1 MARPTDWD
9 AIGLSGDPTPGD
21 PEQIR
26 QLSTELKTMGDN
38 ARDISAAIDAVM
50 NIAGDSVFV
59 GQAADALRGKVD
71 NRLRGHI
78 EDVAQ
83 SFEKAADAL
92 TTWAD
97 KLVELQ
103 ARADGALN
111 AGRGLSADDPQRET
125 YATTARG
132 AGTEH
137 GEGAGTAASNI
148 NGVANIQLPISQ
160 CQVFWE
166 AFQWLAIILIIPAL
180 IFGGPIALLALGV
193 NLTLFIKTIVDF
205 AKGDANFLDLFLA
218 GLGIIAP
225 TTKALPIFQIIKAG
239 GTAFAKGFKAIAS
252 TAFQALRNLFTNGFR
267 FTTIMPGLRD
277 FVHLSTTWIKAGG
290 LWVMQGVH
298 NLPGLAGMVIQ
309 RGGITVVQGLRG
321 IPGVVRGLPEII
333 SGGLAAGW
341 KGLGRGLTIGWE
353 GLTTGAK
360 ATYDFG
366 VRELGGGKWLRL
378 LLPVDAGE
386 IGQFGLGGAL
396 RIGFIDR
403 GLMGQHIF
411 GAPLANAVGHGVS
424 AVPIPH
430 GGPHGL
436 DALVD
441 MPRVELGN
449 VRLGDWA
456 GTNAGMRPF
465 DLNLG
470 PVDLASALR
479 SPSLHMGNVGA
490 IGERAGLGFHAS
502 RQLDALVDIPKAHLN
517 NLELNGGFTPLGGR
531 TDAGLGVSAASSAPS
546 LHSSGLYLPGSAG
559 APAVQG
565 VNLATGTPLP
575 GAAHSA
581 LTAVQAPPPGAV
593 SHLDTLL
600 PGTAGGA
607 HSPANVLLGG
617 VQAPP
622 PGTAAAGNL
631 LTPGTPGAGNGML
644 HSAVTGAQAPPPV
657 TAAGHDLT
665 AGITP
670 GGAAAG
676 GHVPVTG
683 IGQAHHGA
691 NGTGGSALDLLA
703 AGGRNTPQSPVPA
716 GTGAQFG
723 DRAASA
729 LTANQTRLHLDELVH
744 TPGSPRAGAV
754 PDRLVPGS
762 SAANGPTPSPVRLPG
777 DTLPPVDGT
786 RAAALD
792 LVESGPGLRPADTHA
807 FAGAPARTDDAGHAF
822 AGAPAGRGEQ
832 PVLPAAA
839 DLHGTPVRPGP
850 AGRGPHTPDGTPPRV
865 TEPALGT
872 AGAGKAPASVS
883 GGGHVHSHDAELFHE
898 VNIKLRKMGHEDTT
912 PGTVS
917 ASREVLE
924 NIRGA
929 GFTKVDVR
937 AQADQLAVHIAG
949 PERGRL
955 PGGVRETDL
964 GHDASPAPAPG
975 TGGHPAPPAP
985 PRPPRPESGLLDG
998 LDDMVLDDT
1007 GAPVRSRFD
1016 FDDDSLPGSPVSEH
1030 GTEDLDGF
1038 SEFVDLV
1045 RPLRQHVEA
1054 AIDHPAANI
1063 EVALVASPGGRTW
1076 REFSDDVGHA
1086 MVSVL
1091 LPGEHRPLTIGFYPE
1106 NGHLFGSPGAIV
1118 NDAEYLLSGHVRV
1131 LGTYRIT
1138 AAQLFDAYRYAMA
1151 NSGSVY
1157 DLFRFNCVRFAEGFV
1172 SAALGKSVADL
1183 WVAAPYR
1190 LVDTMLH
1197 RDGAWHWADGTGPV
1211 AKLTADD
1218 TIRYQNAFGEV
1229 EDWRLHNEGRFQAAT
1244 DQAKTFV
1251 LFDHQRPLIDGNLAT
1266 ASQKER
1272 LFILDQFEKMITHTI
1287 LTSGDDAGRQLSR
1300 QLGESY
1306 GTLRPGLADLPGPS
1320 VAAPAAGDS
1329 LTGIGRG
1336 SVGGTPDTVP
1346 SPGPSTAGDS
1356 AGHTPESLVRYPS
1369 DVQHLFGEIDDMLQ
1383 DMGLFRH
1390 SVDDLAGGSPPF
1402 AHGTE
1407 TGLPGGAG
1415 HDVRGAGGNDVG
1427 RFMDDTLP
1435 VRQHLEHAIADPS
1448 ADIRLVVGTDGT
1460 TGARSLTVW
1469 LPGRDAPV
1477 PLGPG
1482 APGDLGAVRGTLDGT
1497 PSGGPHALEEHRIT
1511 AAQLENAYLYAAR
1524 NLPLAHT
1531 DAGRFTDGFMDAVLD
1546 ARPAAHEPPTGTPVH
1561 NAPDAPP
1568 AVAGKGKAASP
1579 TGTGTVDM
1587 PHTGSHHGGPAGSSL
1602 DELSHIDSATA
1613 ITDARRELINARI
1626 VRDDLQTRYVEGLG
1640 TSAEVDG
1647 VRYLESW
1654 EQVRQAD
1661 AALTQAE
1668 AHWSEVTGGAPL
1680 PEVQSYRGR
1689 GLGGGAPQ
1697 QAGDLV
1703 PPPGGDRPVTAGD
1716 DLANAGTSGSHQPA
1730 PLPPVDN
1737 RSVVGVP
1744 GQDGFVVRAERG
1756 KTPELVGNPV
1766 VAGHHFDVADV
1777 QRGGAQFTVRELDAG
1792 GTVVHSWTYK
1802 RLGPA
1807 LRTAEETAA
1816 LSGGHFAGAEIKIA
1830 GSAVA
1835 DVPVGGTSWPA
1846 KLVGDGEIHVASPLG
1861 NQVYD
1866 RVTGTLT
1873 RTETSGRPPVEVPGS
1888 VPPGEAGNWT
1898 AAADLARAHLGRAA
1912 VDNDLK
1918 LFMQN
1923 VIGGAFTSK
1932 KGYGGYLN
1940 AGVLEANPGLIGKVE
1955 EFNKVTKG
1963 LLHEGANEPMTVWR
1977 GVAMDPHAA
1986 QADVFIERLPAST
1999 SNNRGFQAEWA
2010 KNGVNSN
2017 RVVFEIEVPANH
2029 GKLAMDYPPGYQR
2042 ASDDV
2047 AVALSD
2053 QSEVTLSPTRLV
2065 RTGSPRVEPDG
2076 ITVIPVRAEQIPNAE
2091 LPALL
2096 REEWQG
2102 LPSGTAFEDFG
2113 RAFEQGAVRRWEGL
2127 DDAIVRTEGTNP
2139 NVREFVVSRPGYTD
2153 ELTVT
2158 VTHDADRNAVKVE
2171 ITGGDRAFTKEWS
2184 GTGFSNLAADL
2195 RGTVLHN
2202 NDLFNPL
2209 PTPASWKEAPAS
2221 APVRSELSRETDLF
2235 HTVNLRLQKLGEG
2248 TVTRAEFQQ
2257 AYHVVQD
2264 RLGTLEGRLTVRA
2277 LTEDVT
2283 AQLLGHEF
2291 PRLRGGMHPT
2301 ANAGDDLATAGPS
2314 GSGSGSHQAPSAA
2327 PAAHTPVDLASLN
2340 NALEVHAGAASKL
2353 RQVEND
2359 LAQLSDNSP
2368 KLSDAQA
2375 KVDDAVLD
2383 EQKATAALDGAVD
2396 DLIGSRNLTQVEL
2409 NSLVDRLA
2417 GSSYVDQ
2424 AVRLRAHGDDLDRFA
2439 RTPQGAGR
2447 PDQGVWTGPEIR
2459 TQAGAVRVRVAD
2471 LENALLP
2478 GSQASRVEIQGLVDE
2493 LRGSAGRL
2501 GVMTDGFVK
2510 DAARFGGA
2518 YALRAQNKALVVA
2531 ANHYAKLVDDALA
2544 AARPGEAVQLSESF
2558 LVGKAARGL
2567 SGGAVDVVRRY
2578 RVWGAYKD
2586 VPTGHQWR
2594 KVLPDAEGKWAQAI
2608 GDFPDNLTPTQKG
2621 EFVKNLSGRNIRVL
2635 REEFD
2640 ALLGKM
2646 DAGDAQALRDLRAR
2660 VENLPHH
2667 VKHATPAYHTM
2678 ANSGFM
2684 MSQGE
2689 LERRGLKFLASGKSS
2704 VKNTS
2709 NLGNDDFVFFRM
2721 ESGKAPMQT
2730 RYGPTTMIFDAKVLE
2745 ERGGWVSLHDQLNPL
2760 DRPTMRNLE
2769 FGGESVRKAD
2779 FDDGFKGTGERA
2791 RWTYTYPDNSTRT
2804 VSFEQEVFHGAEVR
2818 EGLALSVVREV
2829 QSIGGDFKAHA
2840 LRVMDNPDELGKVVS
2855 DLFRPEAKFGGNL
2868 PFTPLGSEVSGRWAG
2883 LVDVHNPAGD
2893 GRYLPDGTVDPFA
2906 RAAGKQH
2913 DEALDKVR
2921 QADNGIASGHTNSV
2935 RFNLRKAETHAQQSV
2950 DLTKQFQSTATGDR
2964 LVMAND
2970 LLAER
2975 TKLLHDIKS
2984 RLAPAPQAAPPA
2996 QPPVA
3001 ALGTAGA
3008 QPPAGAVASVEDLLQ
3023 RPAPRVEGALNDAAA
3038 EALRDAVQAGVT
3050 NAKLVKVTPHMV
3062 SVGKVL
3068 THSDGFRPLLN
3079 SKVDLETQAAFGLS
3093 KNQFSKAFSALDKL
3107 GLVRGADDGLHL
3119 TDKGR
3124 GWLLPPGTATDVP
3137 PPVPSGSGVAHDAPT
3152 SPAVAHEATTTPPPA
3167 GTHGGAD
3174 PWARDTR
3181 AVDDLL
3187 GGPGQPARQHYAD
3200 LTAARTDLG
3209 KAEEGLHGTEAG
3221 TSQHVSAVDQHHQG
3235 EVLAARGREADAFHQ
3250 LQDTGVDPLAVDGRM
3265 HELNHQAAVERGAV
3279 NAGSRGNLPPER
3291 VVPVSTH
3298 ETPLSNS
3305 GVSGQN
3311 GLIVQRSTWEN
3322 GDRTFRVL
3330 GNDLAEHPDYTVTVR
3345 RDGGF
3350 DVRHAPSDSIATYND
3365 SGLRIAHDLPLVDSA
3380 YNATGSRLHVELNG
3394 RGHATDATVT
3404 GPGGQHYRVE
3414 LFRGDVVRVTDE
3426 LGAAARWTTDGRPWD
3441 VLGQLDGPLAK
3452 HTKAVEELQ
3461 GVEQQLAQKTEAA
3474 GKDGKAVTGAE
3485 ALQEKVT
3492 DFRGKETLA
3501 RQAVTDA
3508 VQDLMDARYLA
3519 QDEVNHLVERF
3530 AGLGDIKHAEMLQAH
3545 GRELDALSR
3554 ATAGEEPGRLWQRIW
3569 TGREITDQSAEV
3581 ENRAVRLYEALRADH
3596 QVPPGQLRVMAGEL
3610 HAAADDL
3617 DTGLRGFVKDAAG
3630 FGGVYGLRNA
3640 HTPWAAVGR
3649 HFAKLVDEAAA
3660 AAPSG
3665 ARVTVRNPL
3674 HPQLTFAPREAV
3686 DRTRVLTDMVRQY
3699 RTDEAF
3705 KAVPTGTQWK
3715 AVFPGT
3721 EGQWTSVFGDF
3732 GKLTPQEQTAFVR
3745 TLSEANV
3752 RNLRAEVD
3760 SLLAAMPDPVR
3771 AQFVEL
3777 GKQLD
3782 AVPYHVKHATPAYRA
3797 IENSG
3802 QMASQGELGRRGQKF
3817 YASGKSSLNNTS
3829 NLGNDDFVF
3838 FRMESG
3844 DAPMQTR
3851 YGPTTLVFDAKVLEE
3866 RGGWV
3871 SLHDQLN
3878 PLDRPAM
3885 QSLEHGGHEVRGA
3898 AFPEGATGTGA
3909 RSRWTYTYPD
3919 GSKRLVSFEQEVFHG
3934 AHVREG
3940 ITLSVMREVAS
3951 IGGDFQ
3957 NHVLGLLGKT
3967 DELGRIVTRMYR
3979 PEAKFG
3985 GSLPITAEGAVARG
3999 EWPTP
4004 VKVWNAD
4011 GDGRYFPDGT
4021 VDPVARASGKQFD
4034 LASDRLR
4041 QAQGGVDSIEQ
4052 TGKRLDL
4059 SDTERAKRITGMERN
4074 VRFNLRKAH
4083 QHVTTSIELTNR
4095 FHASAEGARKAL
4107 AQRLL
4112 DERGGLL
4119 GTIEEKL
4126 GLRKTEVAPPP
4137 AVQLSDGEIL
4147 GHLPDAGPELRQ
4159 VIRRLVENGGSI
4171 ELAKF
4176 DGTSIQQAF
4185 GVGRNK
4191 VDKMLKMDKGPVY
4204 GYVQEG
4210 APGRVIALSDTAR
4223 EWFLSGRAA
4232 PDLPAPS
4239 ASLGAVTHEV
4249 PAPAVAS
4256 GSGLRHSPAP
4266 AGPLHD
4272 APAPK
4277 PVVDAFA
4284 GGSGAELLPP
4294 PKPVD
4299 DALSAGAGAETLSAP
4314 KPVDGVLSR
4323 PGVLDDLLAGPRDG
4337 GPVRHVEETR
4347 PLGTGSGTDAVPPP
4361 KPLDALPSRPALID
4375 ELVVRPEGTSGRPV
4389 TADRT
4394 VTAGTGRPAHPDLLD
4409 ADTFQSRTATRTGI
4423 RSRSQINP
4431 VDQAVNDL
4439 QGVPETDFARR
4450 ADALDR
4456 VVTAADEFLRVRPGS
4471 DRAPGV
4477 RDLRNQARDEAAVYR
4492 ALDDVHQGG
4501 SGDLARGARSLLS
4514 GDTLR
4519 AGTRGHLEAALTR
4532 IDRADDITPPWADD
4546 YRAVDDL
4553 LGGEG
4558 STARQHWADLTSART
4573 DLGRAEDGFRG
4584 GDAST
4589 SQGLSAVDEHVMG
4602 EVLEARGRLAASYHQ
4617 LREEGLDPHA
4627 VDEEMRGINE
4637 RAAIH
4642 RGAVNAAGG
4651 GDTLP
4656 ERVPVSTT
4664 STHLSDSGHSG
4675 PNGFTVQEQTW
4686 ADGSVTHQVVDRQL
4700 VPDPDRTVTLRQGG
4714 GFDVRHTPTD
4724 VVVTYNQAG
4733 ARIADDV
4740 PLRGADGLPT
4750 GARLHVDLAGR
4761 GGPQAVHAVDGQGHA
4776 VHAVL
4781 LDDAHVRVTDTGTGV
4796 TTRVTVRGQH
4806 VDQGLQLTGRN
4817 GVPADADRV
4826 LMTEGAGHHVTD
4838 LHGNRLPGTVTDLG
4852 PGNGFRVTDD
4862 ATGAYAAHGADG
4874 RLGETGVALA
4884 DAGGAR
4890 GAVFVADRP
4899 GGQVLT
4905 DAGGVVRGERL
4916 TVLPNDAGFRV
4927 TDDVTGATTRYGA
4940 DGRRVETGV
4949 ALADAEG
4956 ARGAVFVADRP
4967 GGQVLTDAAGVV
4979 RGERLTVLPDNA
4991 GFRVTDDVTGAT
5003 TRYGAG
5009 GRPVE
5014 TGVALVEPATG
5025 TRGGRVAVPDDR
5037 GGHRLTDNAGVAL
5050 DDAVTTL
5057 PRNQGLRIANRTG
5070 YDTFGPDG
5078 AVTGDGLRLT
5088 GRDGRPAGH
5097 VDRPVGG
5104 AARWLDDAF
5113 AADAGR
5119 ALTHRTNG
5127 DFEITLP
5134 GGGREV
5140 FDRTTGRFLGDR
5152 TPLPGG
5158 GHQVTAA
5165 DGSFGRYDGTGVRTA
5180 DGTPLPGEPG
5190 GRVLVTQPPT
5200 AAAPQAARWLED
5212 GAGNRLAH
5220 WDVTLQQNGA
5230 VRAEFTLRGT
5240 PRHGEFVEV
5249 AADGTLARQSFNVV
5263 DKGRATGFRYE
5274 VDHVAHTW
5282 RRTDAAGNPVGSGSF
5297 HRGAVDRAGEANGRV
5312 RLLST
5317 TKGAVPV
5324 FERRLLPG
5332 GDVLDAFRRTDTIQ
5346 FGRTNARTSW
5356 ARWDHGGRPT
5366 GSGTRH
5372 YDTAG
5377 TGWRDKEGLQTVR
5390 EYRDGL
5396 QKYDG
5401 RAGHTLAERGADGT
5415 WTWHRYDGAARELDQ
5430 GPRTRDFRD
5439 SGWTD
5444 RNRAGAVVQR
5454 QWGMGRLP
5462 DDAGQYQEW
5471 TLTRDGTLPGT
5482 WERQSPHGKE
5492 TGKREVFGDGHL
5504 TTERWREQRPPSWV
5518 RNQWMPDAGRA
5529 DAAFAHVLGDGT
5541 YQMFTWVKESPTA
5554 RGSGVRYVGF
5564 DGGIV
5569 DLAADGSFA
5578 RSVTKLHDGTTLK
5591 AGDNARPP
5599 AAAHVRGNGDVP
5611 WEAGGT
5617 SGYRVRVADSPDGI
5631 VWRDEFLDGTGRLR
5645 VAREGL
5651 PGGVVREYA
5660 DPPAVGDP
5668 VGRGTWVSR
5677 DAHGNLT
5684 GQQHPDPNGAPN
5696 SFVRG
5701 TGGAAASRW
5710 TWRQLDGAGT
5720 ELASGRR
5727 EFFRGSHDARIP
5739 WDDSYRDFDRQGN
5752 LVRERRMLDSGR
5764 YVDAWRDPA
5773 PGGNGWLTAKFER
5786 NGTRVDPGAGQQIRT
5801 WWNGR
5806 AWQDQWTTGARH
5818 FRDEL
5823 VPPPGQGGV
5832 QPAAVRLRETP
5843 VHSGGPLRV
5852 REFDTGA
5859 ATAHSVWKEFD
5870 HGAVV
5875 RQRAVEGQGFL
5886 ETDAWR
5892 GQWNRY
5898 DGGGRLVAQRTD
5910 NGLVFETDALGRMR
5924 LVGNEYDFR
5933 GPLTEIRGW
5942 GRRVREAQRMPWS
5955 GTALPEGPGAGAAV
5969 LREARYQPY
5978 WQTVAY
5984 KAALEFGQEFILEFG
5999 ANLIVNGIVAAVQ
6012 DKPFTGKE
6020 ALKAFAN
6027 AAVGATVK
6035 TGLSTAIHEN
6045 RGAIFRDA
6053 GSFKAGW
6060 ANIDSGKHWNRRP
6073 GNHDKNWANEWGGN
6087 ETPTRWRGGIY
6098 DFSFSAGSS
6107 VISGW
6112 INGSMNAAVWGI
6124 TNANGETVKLH
6135 GADAFLDG
6143 GINALAALTTASS
6156 TALVKNIFVMGGGSR
6171 LFHRQGFA
6179 EFWIQLPFK
6188 IFEKTVQSLYLTNLY
6203 RASIDPAWRH
6213 HTPPP
6218 TTSTGQNK

>member
-21 PEQIR
+21 PDQIR

-277 FVHLSTTWIKAGG
+277 FVHLSTTWIRVGG
-290 LWVMQGVH
+290 LWVMQGIH

-309 RGGITVVQGLRG
+309 RGGITVIQGLRG

-396 RIGFIDR
+396 RIGFVDR

-456 GTNAGMRPF
+456 GANAGMRPF

-490 IGERAGLGFHAS
+490 IGERSGLGFHAS

-575 GAAHSA
+575 GTAHSA

-593 SHLDTLL
+593 GHLDTLL
-600 PGTAGGA
+600 PGTAGGT
-607 HSPANVLLGG
+607 HSPGNVLLGG

-754 PDRLVPGS
+754 PDRLVPGT

-777 DTLPPVDGT
+777 DILPPVDGT

-792 LVESGPGLRPADTHA
+792 LVETGPGVRPADTHA
-807 FAGAPARTDDAGHAF
+807 FAGAPAKTDDAGHAF
-822 AGAPAGRGEQ
+822 AGAPAGKGEQ

-865 TEPALGT
+865 TEPAPGT
-872 AGAGKAPASVS
+872 AGAGKTPASVS

-929 GFTKVDVR
+929 GFTKVDIR

-964 GHDASPAPAPG
+964 GHDASPAPG

-998 LDDMVLDDT
+998 LDDVVLDDT

-1138 AAQLFDAYRYAMA
+1138 AEQLFDAYRYAMA

-1336 SVGGTPDTVP
+1336 SVGSTPDTVP
-1346 SPGPSTAGDS
+1346 SPGPSAAGDS

-1402 AHGTE
+1402 AHGTD
-1407 TGLPGGAG
+1407 TGLPGGTG

-1460 TGARSLTVW
+1460 TGARSLTVR

-1531 DAGRFTDGFMDAVLD
+1531 DAGRFTDGFMDAVFD
-1546 ARPAAHEPPTGTPVH
+1546 ARPGAHEPSTGAPVH
-1561 NAPDAPP
+1561 DAPDAPP

-1579 TGTGTVDM
+1579 TGTGTVDL
-1587 PHTGSHHGGPAGSSL
+1587 PHTGSPHGGPGGGSV

-1613 ITDARRELINARI
+1613 ITDARRDLINARM

-1697 QAGDLV
+1697 QTGDLV
-1703 PPPGGDRPVTAGD
+1703 PPPAGAHPVTAGD
-1716 DLANAGTSGSHQPA
+1716 DLANAGPSGSHQPE

-1756 KTPELVGNPV
+1756 KAPELVGNPV
-1766 VAGHHFDVADV
+1766 AGGHRFDVV
-1777 QRGGAQFTVRELDAG
+1777 QDGAQFTARELDG
-1792 GTVVHSWTYK
+1792 GGAVVRSWTYK
-1802 RLGPA
+1802 RVGPRVG
-1807 LRTAEETAA
+1807 LSHETVP
-1816 LSGGHFAGAEIKIA
+1816 LSGGPFGGSPVIISGTAVRDMSVD
-1830 GSAVA
+1830 GSA
-1835 DVPVGGTSWPA
+1835 WPA
-1846 KLVGDGEIHVASPLG
+1846 KLVGGGEVHVASPLG

-1866 RVTGTLT
+1866 RVTGTFI
-1873 RTETSGRPPVEVPGS
+1873 RTETSGRPPVAVPGS

-1898 AAADLARAHLGRAA
+1898 AAADLARVHLGRAV

-1940 AGVLEANPGLIGKVE
+1940 AGVLDANPGLIGKVE
-1955 EFNKVTKG
+1955 EFNQLTRG

-1986 QADVFIERLPAST
+1986 RADVFIERLPAST

-2029 GKLAMDYPPGYQR
+2029 GKLAMDYPPGYER

-2065 RTGSPRVEPDG
+2065 RTGEPRVEPDG
-2076 ITVIPVRAEQIPNAE
+2076 ITVIPVRAEQIPTGE
-2091 LPALL
+2091 LPKLL

-2102 LPSGTAFEDFG
+2102 LASGTAFEDFG

-2127 DDAIVRTEGTNP
+2127 GDAIVRTEGTNP
-2139 NVREFVVSRPGYTD
+2139 DVKEFVVSRPGYAD

-2158 VTHDADRNAVKVE
+2158 VTHHSKQNAVEVK
-2171 ITGGDRAFTKEWS
+2171 ITGGDRAFTKQWS
-2184 GTGFSNLAADL
+2184 GTDFSNLAADL

-2209 PTPASWKEAPAS
+2209 PMPASWQKAHTAT
-2221 APVRSELSRETDLF
+2221 AVRTELSRETDLF
-2235 HTVNLRLQKLGEG
+2235 HTVNLELKKLGQG
-2248 TVTRAEFQQ
+2248 AVTRAEFDT
-2257 AYHVVQD
+2257 AFHAVQD
-2264 RLGTLEGRLTVRA
+2264 RLGTVADRLTVRA
-2277 LTEDVT
+2277 LSQDVT
-2283 AQLLGHEF
+2283 AQVLGHEF

-2301 ANAGDDLATAGPS
+2301 TAGDDLATGGPS
-2314 GSGSGSHQAPSAA
+2314 GSGSHQPPAA
-2327 PAAHTPVDLASLN
+2327 PAAHTPVDLTPLN
-2340 NALEVHAGAASKL
+2340 NALEGHAGAASKL
-2353 RQVEND
+2353 RQAEND
-2359 LAQLSDNSP
+2359 LAQLSDNHP
-2368 KLSDAQA
+2368 KLSDNQI
-2375 KVDDAVLD
+2375 KVADAVRND
-2383 EQKATAALDGAVD
+2383 RQATAVLDGAVD
-2396 DLIGSRNLTQVEL
+2396 DLIASRNLSQVEL

-2417 GSSYVDQ
+2417 GSGYVDH
-2424 AVRLRAHGDDLDRFA
+2424 AVRLRTHGDELDHFA

-2459 TQAGAVRVRVAD
+2459 TQAGEVRVRVAD

-2478 GSQASRVEIQGLVDE
+2478 GSSAGRTELQGLVDE

-2518 YALRAQNKALVVA
+2518 YALRAENKALVVA
-2531 ANHYAKLVDDALA
+2531 ANHYVKLVDDALA
-2544 AARPGEAVQLSESF
+2544 AARPGEAVPLPRPF
-2558 LVGKAARGL
+2558 DVGKAARGL
-2567 SGGAVDVVRRY
+2567 SGPAVDFVRRY

-2586 VPTGHQWR
+2586 VPTGHQWT
-2594 KVLPDAEGKWAQAI
+2594 KVLPDVEGKWAQAI
-2608 GDFPDNLTPTQKG
+2608 GDFPHNLTPTQKG

-2640 ALLGKM
+2640 ALLGKL

-2760 DRPTMRNLE
+2760 DRPTMKNLE
-2769 FGGESVRKAD
+2769 FEGKKVRAAD
-2779 FDDGFKGTGERA
+2779 FDDGFRGTGERA
-2791 RWTYTYPDNSTRT
+2791 QWTYTYPDKSTRT

-2893 GRYLPDGTVDPFA
+2893 GRYLPDGTVDPYA

-2913 DEALDKVR
+2913 DEALDKLR
-2921 QADNGIASGHTNSV
+2921 QLETGVNTGHNNSY
-2935 RFNLRKAETHAQQSV
+2935 RFNLRKAEMHAEQSV
-2950 DLTKQFQSTATGDR
+2950 DLTRKFQSTATGDR
-2964 LVMAND
+2964 LLMAD
-2970 LLAER
+2970 KLLAER
-2975 TKLLHDIKS
+2975 IELLDDIKS
-2984 RLAPAPQAAPPA
+2984 RPASPPQAAPPV
-2996 QPPVA
+2996 QPP
-3001 ALGTAGA
+3001 GA
-3008 QPPAGAVASVEDLLQ
+3008 AVASAEELLQ
-3023 RPAPRVEGALNDAAA
+3023 RPAAWVEGALNDAAK
-3038 EALRDAVQAGVT
+3038 EAFKKAQTEAAAIGG
-3050 NAKLVKVTPHMV
+3050 KSPKPVKVTPHMV

-3068 THSDGFRPLLN
+3068 AHSDGFRPLLN

-3093 KNQFSKAFSALDKL
+3093 KNQFSKAFSGLKDLD
-3107 GLVRGADDGLHL
+3107 LVRGADDGLHL
-3119 TDKGR
+3119 TDTGR
-3124 GWLLPPGTATDVP
+3124 GWLLPPGTATDVLP
-3137 PPVPSGSGVAHDAPT
+3137 PAPSGPGVAHDAPT
-3152 SPAVAHEATTTPPPA
+3152 PPAVAHDATTTPPPA

-3181 AVDDLL
+3181 AVDELL
-3187 GGPGQPARQHYAD
+3187 GGEGRPARQHYAD
-3200 LTAARTDLG
+3200 LTSARTDLG

-3265 HELNHQAAVERGAV
+3265 QELNHQAAVERGV
-3279 NAGSRGNLPPER
+3279 LNAGSGGNVPRGH
-3291 VVPVSTH
+3291 VPVSTH
-3298 ETPLSNS
+3298 ETPLFNS
-3305 GVSGQN
+3305 AVSGEN
-3311 GLIVQRSTWEN
+3311 GLLIQRSVWGN
-3322 GDRTFRVL
+3322 GDRTHQVL
-3330 GNDLAEHPDYTVTVR
+3330 GNDLAAHPDYTVTVR

-3365 SGLRIAHDLPLVDSA
+3365 SGLRIAHDLPLVDAA
-3380 YNATGSRLHVELNG
+3380 YNPTGSRLHVELNG

-3404 GPGGQHYRVE
+3404 GPGGQHYGVE

-3426 LGAAARWTTDGRPWD
+3426 LGTATRWTTDGRPWD
-3441 VLGQLDGPLAK
+3441 VLGQLDGTLAK

-3474 GKDGKAVTGAE
+3474 GKDGNAVTDT
-3485 ALQEKVT
+3485 ALEKKVT

-3508 VQDLMDARYLA
+3508 LQDLMDARYLA

-3530 AGLGDIKHAEMLQAH
+3530 AGLGDIEHAEMLQAH
-3545 GRELDALSR
+3545 GRQLDALSR
-3554 ATAGEEPGRLWQRIW
+3554 ATTGEEPGRLWQRIW

-3581 ENRAVRLYEALRADH
+3581 ENRAVRLYDALRADH
-3596 QVPPGQLRVMAGEL
+3596 QVPPGQLRIMAGEL
-3610 HAAADDL
+3610 RAAADDL
-3617 DTGLRGFVKDAAG
+3617 DTGLRGFVKEAAG

-3649 HFAKLVDEAAA
+3649 HFAKLVDEAAE
-3660 AAPSG
+3660 AAPPG
-3665 ARVTVRNPL
+3665 ARVTVRNPT

-3686 DRTRVLTDMVRQY
+3686 DRTRALTDMVRQY

-3732 GKLTPQEQTAFVR
+3732 GKLTPQQQTAFVR
-3745 TLSEANV
+3745 TLSETNV
-3752 RNLRAEVD
+3752 RNLRGEVD
-3760 SLLAAMPDPVR
+3760 SLLAAMPDPLR

-3885 QSLEHGGHEVRGA
+3885 QSLEHGGNKVRTA
-3898 AFPEGATGTGA
+3898 AFDPGATGTGA

-3919 GSKRLVSFEQEVFHG
+3919 GSTRRVSFEQEVFHG
-3934 AHVREG
+3934 EHVREG

-3957 NHVLGLLGKT
+3957 KHVLGLLGT
-3967 DELGRIVTRMYR
+3967 PDELGRIVTRMYR

-4041 QAQGGVDSIEQ
+4041 QAESGLDNIEK
-4052 TGKRLDL
+4052 TRRHPDLDE
-4059 SDTERAKRITGMERN
+4059 TERATRITRIERN
-4074 VRFNLRKAH
+4074 VRFNLKSAR
-4083 QHVTTSIELTNR
+4083 QHVTTSLELTQR
-4095 FHASAEGARKAL
+4095 FHTSAEGARKEL

-4119 GTIEEKL
+4119 GTIEEKM
-4126 GLRKTEVAPPP
+4126 GLRKP
-4137 AVQLSDGEIL
+4137 AVQPPSPQVSDAAINAV
-4147 GHLPDAGPELRQ
+4147 LPAATDDMRK
-4159 VIRRLVENGGSI
+4159 VIRVLLEHDGSI
-4171 ELAKF
+4171 TFDKF
-4176 DGTSIQQAF
+4176 DGPSIQKAF
-4185 GVGRNK
+4185 GIGRNRVNNAIKAMLEHAFQHSGHK
-4191 VDKMLKMDKGPVY
+4191 VIGLSED
-4204 GYVQEG
+4204 
-4210 APGRVIALSDTAR
+4210 ARAL
-4223 EWFLSGRAA
+4223 FLSTPAT
-4232 PDLPAPS
+4232 PDVPVAS
-4239 ASLGAVTHEV
+4239 SSLGAATREV
-4249 PAPAVAS
+4249 PAPAPAS
-4256 GSGLRHSPAP
+4256 GSGLSHTADVL
-4266 AGPLHD
+4266 A
-4272 APAPK
+4272 
-4277 PVVDAFA
+4277 
-4284 GGSGAELLPP
+4284 P
-4294 PKPVD
+4294 PKAVD
-4299 DALSAGAGAETLSAP
+4299 D
-4314 KPVDGVLSR
+4314 VLSR
-4323 PGVLDDLLAGPRDG
+4323 PSVLDDLLAGPRDG
-4337 GPVRHVEETR
+4337 GPARHLEETG
-4347 PLGTGSGTDAVPPP
+4347 PLGGGTDVTPPLRP
-4361 KPLDALPSRPALID
+4361 PAEFPSRPALVD
-4375 ELVVRPEGTSGRPV
+4375 ELVVRPEGNSGRPGV
-4389 TADRT
+4389 SDPT
-4394 VTAGTGRPAHPDLLD
+4394 VHTGAGAGSARPAHADLLD
-4409 ADTFQSRTATRTGI
+4409 PDVFRNRTATRTGI
-4423 RSRSQINP
+4423 RGQSQIHA
-4431 VDQAVNDL
+4431 VDQALNDL
-4439 QGVPETDFARR
+4439 RRVPETDFARR

-4477 RDLRNQARDEAAVYR
+4477 RDLRTQARDEAAVYH

-4501 SGDLARGARSLLS
+4501 TGDLARGARSLLS

-4519 AGTRGHLEAALTR
+4519 ASTRGRLDGALTWVA
-4532 IDRADDITPPWADD
+4532 RAEESAHPAPWASD

-4558 STARQHWADLTSART
+4558 RPFREHYSDLTSART
-4573 DLGRAEDGFRG
+4573 DLGKAEDHLRG
-4584 GDAST
+4584 GEAGT
-4589 SQGLSAVDEHVMG
+4589 SQGVSAVDAHTRG
-4602 EVLEARGRLAASYHQ
+4602 EVLAARERMQSAYHN
-4617 LREEGLDPHA
+4617 LRDTGLDPHTA
-4627 VDEEMRGINE
+4627 DQRMHAINE
-4637 RAAIH
+4637 RAAVE
-4642 RGAVNAAGG
+4642 RGVVNAGG
-4651 GDTLP
+4651 GGGSS
-4656 ERVPVSTT
+4656 EAVPVATVTT
-4664 STHLSDSGHSG
+4664 TLSDPG
-4675 PNGFTVQEQTW
+4675 PAGSQGLTIERNTW
-4686 ADGSVTHQVVDRQL
+4686 ADDSVTHRVVDQHS
-4700 VPDPDRTVTLRQGG
+4700 VPDPDRTVTVREGG

-4724 VVVTYNQAG
+4724 TVVTYDQAG
-4733 ARIADDV
+4733 VRIAEDL
-4740 PLRGADGLPT
+4740 PLRGADLQPNGM
-4750 GARLHVDLAGR
+4750 RLQLRIGGDGHPGNPRVTTAG
-4761 GGPQAVHAVDGQGHA
+4761 GQPP
-4776 VHAVL
+4776 HAVL
-4781 LDDAHVRVTDTGTGV
+4781 LNDGHVRVTDTGTGV
-4796 TTRVTVRGQH
+4796 TTRFTAQGGH
-4806 VDQGLQLTGRN
+4806 VDQGLQLTGRT

-4852 PGNGFRVTDD
+4852 AGNGFRVTDD
-4862 ATGAYAAHGADG
+4862 ATGAYAAHGVDG

-4884 DAGGAR
+4884 DARGAR
-4890 GAVFVADRP
+4890 GNLLVADRP

-4905 DAGGVVRGERL
+4905 DAGGALRGERL
-4916 TVLPNDAGFRV
+4916 SVLPNDAGFRV
-4927 TDDVTGATTRYGA
+4927 TDDVTGATTRYGV
-4940 DGRRVETGV
+4940 DGRPVETGV
-4949 ALADAEG
+4949 ALADARG
-4956 ARGAVFVADRP
+4956 ARGDVFVADRP
-4967 GGQVLTDAAGVV
+4967 GGQVLTDAGGAL

-5003 TRYGAG
+5003 TRYGAD
-5009 GRPVE
+5009 GRPGE
-5014 TGVALVEPATG
+5014 TGVALVDPATG
-5025 TRGGRVAVPDDR
+5025 TRSGRVAVPNAQ
-5037 GGHRLTDNAGVAL
+5037 GGHRLTDEAGTAL

-5119 ALTHRTNG
+5119 ALTHRANG

-5152 TPLPGG
+5152 TPLAGG

-5165 DGSFGRYDGTGVRTA
+5165 DGSFGRYNGTGVRTA

-5240 PRHGEFVEV
+5240 PRQGEFVEV
-5249 AADGTLARQSFNVV
+5249 AGDGTLARQGFNVL

-5297 HRGAVDRAGEANGRV
+5297 HRGAVDRAGEAGGRV

-5346 FGRTNARTSW
+5346 FGRTNPRTSW

-5377 TGWRDKEGLQTVR
+5377 TGWRDKVGLQTVR

-5430 GPRTRDFRD
+5430 GPRTRDFQD

-5518 RNQWMPDAGRA
+5518 RNEWMPGAGRA
-5529 DAAFAHVLGDGT
+5529 EAPFAHVLRDGT
-5541 YQMFTWVKESPTA
+5541 YQMFTWAKESPTA
-5554 RGSGVRYVGF
+5554 PGSGVRYVGF

-5599 AAAHVRGNGDVP
+5599 ADAHVPGDGDVP

-5668 VGRGTWVSR
+5668 AGRGTWVSR

-5684 GQQHPDPNGAPN
+5684 GLQHPDPTGAQN

-5701 TGGAAASRW
+5701 TGGAASVRW
-5710 TWRQLDGAGT
+5710 TWQQLDGAGT
-5720 ELASGRR
+5720 ELAAGRR
-5727 EFFRGSHDARIP
+5727 EFFRGSHDARMP
-5739 WDDSYRDFDRQGN
+5739 FDDSYRDFDRQGN

-5786 NGTRVDPGAGQQIRT
+5786 NGTPVNPGAGQQIRT

-5806 AWQDQWTTGARH
+5806 GWQDQWTTGARH

-5823 VPPPGQGGV
+5823 VPPPGQNGV

-5852 REFDTGA
+5852 REFDTNA

-6012 DKPFTGKE
+6012 NKPFTGKD

-6035 TGLSTAIHEN
+6035 TGLSTAAHEN
-6045 RGAIFRDA
+6045 RGPFFRDA
-6053 GSFKAGW
+6053 GSYKAGW

-6087 ETPTRWRGGIY
+6087 ETPTRWRGGMY
-6098 DFSFSAGSS
+6098 DFTFSAGSS
-6107 VISGW
+6107 VVSGW

-6124 TNANGETVKLH
+6124 TNANGETVYLD

-6188 IFEKTVQSLYLTNLY
+6188 IFEKTIQSLYLTNLY
-6203 RASIDPAWRH
+6203 RASIDPSWRH
-6213 HTPPP
+6213 LTPPP
-6218 TTSTGQNK
+6218 KTSTGQNK